1 MNEELILET
10 TAEEVDTTPVTE
22 QEPLVEEPVDDRI
35 PAEKWWNDDDAEW
48 VDVTPQLPVQPIVE
62 QPVPPVQPQYT
73 YQQPVYQQPVQPMPQ
88 YAEQPVPVY
97 QPYPIQFVPQKN
109 GMSLA
114 SLILGIA
121 ALLIGFFPIFGW
133 AADITAIVLG
143 AVSKSKGDKTARATL
158 GIIFGAIG
166 AVCGFLFLIIAAI
179 GAMEDGNY
187 YY

>member
-10 TAEEVDTTPVTE
+10 TAEEVDTHPVTE
-22 QEPLVEEPVDDRI
+22 QEPLAEEPVQDDRI

-48 VDVTPQLPVQPIVE
+48 VDLTPQLPVQPIVE
-62 QPVPPVQPQYT
+62 QSVPPMQPQYT
-73 YQQPVYQQPVQPMPQ
+73 YQHPAYQQPVQPMPQ
-88 YAEQPVPVY
+88 YSEQPVY
-97 QPYPIQFVPQKN
+97 QPYPTQFVPQKN